1 MHVNLGKKV
10 NDLVCGWGAVVFVL
24 FGGFLFV
31 LWQQLGLVWV
41 IDASLI
47 FEHKHQEHCLNTEFL
62 FIIYDETL

>member
-1 MHVNLGKKV
+1 MHVNLGRKV
-10 NDLVCGWGAVVFVL
+10 NDLVCGWGVVVFVL

-47 FEHKHQEHCLNTEFL
+47 FEHKHRVKL
-62 FIIYDETL
+62 D